1 MIDRKNKQVLLY
13 CCMIRN
19 RNGVIAL
26 DANVLVVKIIENG
39 YTIQDVSNLLGVSK
53 NVLTKKI
60 NNVNTLTI
68 GEARLL
74 KYALDLSNTEA
85 ISIFFGA

>member
-1 MIDRKNKQVLLY
+1 MIDRKIKLMLLY

-26 DANVLVVKIIENG
+26 DANLLVRKIIENG
-39 YTIQDVSNLLGVSK
+39 YTIGDISNLLGLSR
-53 NVLTKKI
+53 NVLSKKLHNI
-60 NNVNTLTI
+60 NRLTV
-68 GEARLL
+68 GEARML
-74 KYALDLSNTEA
+74 KYALDLSDAEA